1 MNQTE
6 IRNIFKAIHTADIG
20 ENEREAAVASVLN
33 LASQAF
39 SKEILGSLRSAE
51 ASGEI
56 RRRKREKVP
65 QVKAYGTAEKGLTFT
80 KKEIKSMPEK
90 YRKVFACGDV
100 IVPYRLRTDDVYEA
114 RLRRKDIHIE
124 VSAKNFDQLKKK
136 FLFAMNKSAQ
146 PEEIHEEAHSFRP
159 AGGVLFKDY
168 VKEWLS
174 VKEKT
179 VKPSTFKEYVR
190 LCEHDLVPAFGEKKL
205 AELNRATLQK
215 FLYSYLDEGKERTAD
230 KLALLLKCIFD
241 VAADDFGISSPMT
254 KVVLPKHFS
263 KKGSALS
270 KEEEA
275 KLVRYCRENGDQ
287 EASSAILCLLYFGM
301 RYSELATM
309 KVVDEDWLQ
318 IQSSKERLGRNVAY
332 RYAPFTPM
340 VKKNLPFIDFEKAR
354 NTNQRTIASALKR
367 LLPNHHPHELRY
379 TYVTRAKEC
388 GVNPELVMLWD
399 GHSADKDV
407 VASRVDRGYTDFS
420 KEYQL
425 KEAAKVNYDL

>member
-1 MNQTE
+1 
-6 IRNIFKAIHTADIG
+6 
-20 ENEREAAVASVLN
+20 
-33 LASQAF
+33 
-39 SKEILGSLRSAE
+39 
-51 ASGEI
+51 
-56 RRRKREKVP
+56 
-65 QVKAYGTAEKGLTFT
+65 
-80 KKEIKSMPEK
+80 
-90 YRKVFACGDV
+90 
-100 IVPYRLRTDDVYEA
+100 
-114 RLRRKDIHIE
+114 
-124 VSAKNFDQLKKK
+124 
-136 FLFAMNKSAQ
+136 
-146 PEEIHEEAHSFRP
+146 
-159 AGGVLFKDY
+159 
-168 VKEWLS
+168 
-174 VKEKT
+174 
-179 VKPSTFKEYVR
+179 
-190 LCEHDLVPAFGEKKL
+190 
-205 AELNRATLQK
+205 
-215 FLYSYLDEGKERTAD
+215 
-230 KLALLLKCIFD
+230 
-241 VAADDFGISSPMT
+241 MT

-318 IQSSKERLGRNVAY
+318 IQSSKERLGRNVVY